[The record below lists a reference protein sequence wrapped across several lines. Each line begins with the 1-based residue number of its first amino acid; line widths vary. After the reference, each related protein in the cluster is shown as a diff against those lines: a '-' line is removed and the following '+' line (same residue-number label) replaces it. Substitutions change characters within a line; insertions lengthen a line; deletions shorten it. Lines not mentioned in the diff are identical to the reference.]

1 MQYNSKDSFLA
12 NQLKC
17 KNKLKYFQ
25 LSRSEFKKLYTFMS
39 NSNLLQIFIKKT
51 KNKTKR
57 NGASFAKAAFC
68 YNVNN
73 NKSLSAKLAGLQSAY
88 KKVISL
94 YSFQFYMISNLLINT
109 VSRPHCMFLMV
120 NQSKAFDPWACAS
133 L

>member
-39 NSNLLQIFIKKT
+39 NSNLLQIFIKKP

-88 KKVISL
+88 KNIWHNIKIKII
-94 YSFQFYMISNLLINT
+94 Y
-109 VSRPHCMFLMV
+109 
-120 NQSKAFDPWACAS
+120 SKATEILHHRVYFFFFKVY